1 MFAGYPLGGL
11 VTLKMSRSVIAR
23 LWFPRMGAGPE
34 AGAGL
39 AIDGR
44 RGAAAVVVVVFT
56 TAAHAVNVTIH
67 HDAAFA
73 HSALL

>member
-44 RGAAAVVVVVFT
+44 RGAAAEVVVFT
-56 TAAHAVNVTIH
+56 MAAHAVNVTIY
-67 HDAAFA
+67 HDGVFA